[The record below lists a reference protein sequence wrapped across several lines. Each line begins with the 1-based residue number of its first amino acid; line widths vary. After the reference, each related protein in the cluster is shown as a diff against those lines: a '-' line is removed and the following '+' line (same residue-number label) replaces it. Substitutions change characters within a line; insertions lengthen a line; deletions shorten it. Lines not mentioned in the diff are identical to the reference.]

1 MEAKLSKERT
11 WPGRFPAFVRH
22 ENWAI
27 SFDLD
32 NGRLKERQPLEIH
45 SENNSSNLCFS
56 GDILASTFLSR
67 EGISRPGL
75 LLEAASQ
82 ATKECLGAHS
92 PPPHAPLQVPPPTQG
107 AALQLAVSMVK
118 VRWFPW
124 QQHGSACFLGD
135 EEGEAAR
142 LRASVPYPTPT
153 LQRSHSGLPG
163 LGPCVTI
170 MTVLQVID
178 SIQASRPLF
187 CLGSGCRLAWFGH
200 IISPFGLS
208 VASSVKWS

>member
-1 MEAKLSKERT
+1 M
-11 WPGRFPAFVRH
+11 
-22 ENWAI
+22 
-27 SFDLD
+27 
-32 NGRLKERQPLEIH
+32 
-45 SENNSSNLCFS
+45 
-56 GDILASTFLSR
+56 FLR
-67 EGISRPGL
+67 GHPGL
-75 LLEAASQ
+75 HIPEQRGDFQ
-82 ATKECLGAHS
+82 AWAPPGGCLPGNKGVS
-92 PPPHAPLQVPPPTQG
+92 GGTFPPPHAPLQVPPPTQG